1 MPGLDPPFLWS
12 PHRGEL
18 RAAVDVNLQG
28 GARSRRGAPVAAGLV
43 SAQKKRLPV
52 ITSVHDQPRYG
63 GFNACS
69 SLCDSAPREA
79 ARGTPPFGDPL
90 PLDLRGPEPR
100 AMAEVM
106 PWTHARG
113 PQGVWLPLVFRDT
126 SSGSP
131 EPLVRWPAAPGLCVG
146 RN

>member
-1 MPGLDPPFLWS
+1 M
-12 PHRGEL
+12 
-18 RAAVDVNLQG
+18 DVNLQG

-79 ARGTPPFGDPL
+79 ARGPPPFGDPL
-90 PLDLRGPEPR
+90 PLGTPP
-100 AMAEVM
+100 
-106 PWTHARG
+106 
-113 PQGVWLPLVFRDT
+113 F
-126 SSGSP
+126 GSTRP
-131 EPLVRWPAAPGLCVG
+131 
-146 RN
+146 